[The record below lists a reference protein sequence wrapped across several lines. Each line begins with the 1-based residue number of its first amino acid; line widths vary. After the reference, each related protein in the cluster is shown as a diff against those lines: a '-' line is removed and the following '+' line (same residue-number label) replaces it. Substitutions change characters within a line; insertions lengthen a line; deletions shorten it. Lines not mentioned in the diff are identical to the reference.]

1 MAFEFIDRNVAKE
14 FEDSQEQY
22 KEIPMEWNFD
32 IDNNDFVI
40 NEKGHVDV
48 VYGQD
53 AIKIWVYKCLM
64 TARGKYMA
72 YDFSFGNDVE
82 YLLEENIDKDLL
94 KAEAKRLV
102 VEALMTNKFI
112 NSVTNV
118 NVEIEDKTLKIE
130 LTVNTDYGDID
141 IKY

>member
-1 MAFEFIDRNVAKE
+1 MAFEFIDRAIVDDYEA
-14 FEDSQEQY
+14 SQEQY
-22 KEIPMEWNFD
+22 KSIPMEWKWYVDTQEFITNARGF
-32 IDNNDFVI
+32 
-40 NEKGHVDV
+40 VDV

-82 YLLEENIDKDLL
+82 YLLEQNIDRDLL

-102 VEALMTNKFI
+102 VEALMVNEFI

-118 NVEIEDKTLKIE
+118 EVTIKDKVLKIE

-141 IKY
+141 ITY

>member
-32 IDNNDFVI
+32 IDNKDFVI